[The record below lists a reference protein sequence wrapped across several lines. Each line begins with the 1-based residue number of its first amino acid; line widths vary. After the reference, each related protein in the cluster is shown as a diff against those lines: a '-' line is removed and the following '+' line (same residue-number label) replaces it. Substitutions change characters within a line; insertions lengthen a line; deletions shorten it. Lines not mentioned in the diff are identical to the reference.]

1 MEKVAAGLQPR
12 FRFKAACWRK
22 REGSCSG
29 SGRLLEVCDC
39 NCVCVIV
46 SLCDCV
52 CLYLCD
58 CVCVI
63 VWLCDCVLGVG
74 GSSSGGNE
82 EDLAPMVRLHSICR
96 SGSVSEDCI
105 KSVQRLCSVSPKKL
119 SPNSVFCIWIL
130 CTFMKIVLKVS
141 TDCVLCPKKTFSEYC
156 VRVRRLCW
164 TQFVGLSVSED
175 CVAPLGRL
183 PGPATPLTLT
193 WPQTPN
199 GTQFFWHWPQK
210 RGAYITR
217 LSGQIIWFN
226 SHCVKKNFYYA
237 PIQLWTMELWTQ
249 LLWDSNQW

>member
-1 MEKVAAGLQPR
+1 M
-12 FRFKAACWRK
+12 F
-22 REGSCSG
+22 
-29 SGRLLEVCDC
+29 
-39 NCVCVIV
+39 CV
-46 SLCDCV
+46 
-52 CLYLCD
+52 
-58 CVCVI
+58 
-63 VWLCDCVLGVG
+63 
-74 GSSSGGNE
+74 
-82 EDLAPMVRLHSICR
+82 
-96 SGSVSEDCI
+96 
-105 KSVQRLCSVSPKKL
+105 PKKL
-119 SPNSVFCIWIL
+119 SRNIAFCIWIV
-130 CTFMKIVLKVS
+130 CTFPKIVLKVS
-141 TDCVLCPKKTFSEYC
+141 TDCVRCPKKTFLRIVCSVFLSEDCVRLNLLVCLFTKIVLKASRDCVLCPNKTFFLSEYC
-156 VRVRRLCW
+156 FLYLNIVFSVRRLCS

>member
-58 CVCVI
+58 CV
-63 VWLCDCVLGVG
+63 LGVG

-105 KSVQRLCSVSPKKL
+105 KSVHRLCSVSQRNFL
-119 SPNSVFCIWIL
+119 GIL
-130 CTFMKIVLKVS
+130 
-141 TDCVLCPKKTFSEYC
+141 
-156 VRVRRLCW
+156 
-164 TQFVGLSVSED
+164 LSVSE
-175 CVAPLGRL
+175 
-183 PGPATPLTLT
+183 
-193 WPQTPN
+193 
-199 GTQFFWHWPQK
+199 
-210 RGAYITR
+210 
-217 LSGQIIWFN
+217 
-226 SHCVKKNFYYA
+226 
-237 PIQLWTMELWTQ
+237 
-249 LLWDSNQW
+249 